1 MEKKQQPQKIETWHM
16 EQKKRV
22 RDHKEYKTFP
32 TPAKPESSLAAR
44 MPELAAQWDTEKNAP
59 LMPEQVMCGSRKKVW
74 WRCARGHSWQA
85 VVKSRSQGAGCPIC
99 ANREIIVGL
108 NDWASRFPAVAM
120 QWDAV
125 KNGCTP
131 EQVRSDDRKR
141 YWWLC
146 GKGHSWQATI
156 RSRINTTHANGCPYC
171 AGRRV
176 LPGENDLKTQRP
188 DIAAEWDVEKNAP
201 LKPSDVTPGSNKRVF
216 WRCRLGHSYQSRIG
230 DRTVNGHGCPY
241 CTGRKVLPGFNDL
254 KTFCPQVA
262 EEWHPILNGALQP
275 TDVTRASH
283 RKIWWLCHRGH
294 EWNAMIS
301 SRTSAR
307 PSGCPYCAREQRIT
321 KKFSI

>member
-1 MEKKQQPQKIETWHM
+1 MENMKNDQAQ
-16 EQKKRV
+16 
-22 RDHKEYKTFP
+22 YS
-32 TPAKPESSLAAR
+32 ESGELYADAPVSARSLAAH
-44 MPELAAQWDTEKNAP
+44 MPELAVQWDVEKNAP
-59 LMPEQVMCGSRKKVW
+59 LTPEQVTCGSRKKVW
-74 WRCARGHSWQA
+74 WRCTNGHSWQA
-85 VVKSRSQGAGCPIC
+85 VVKSRSQGAGCPVC
-99 ANREIIVGL
+99 ANRMIIVGL
-108 NDWASRFPAVAM
+108 NDWPSRFPAVAA
-120 QWDAV
+120 QWDAG

-131 EQVRSDDRKR
+131 EQVRADDRKR

-146 GKGHSWQATI
+146 GKEHSWQATI
-156 RSRINTTHANGCPYC
+156 RSRINTTHQNGCPYC
-171 AGRRV
+171 AGKRV
-176 LPGENDLKTQRP
+176 QLSENDLQTLRP
-188 DIAAEWDVEKNAP
+188 DIAAEWDAEKNAP